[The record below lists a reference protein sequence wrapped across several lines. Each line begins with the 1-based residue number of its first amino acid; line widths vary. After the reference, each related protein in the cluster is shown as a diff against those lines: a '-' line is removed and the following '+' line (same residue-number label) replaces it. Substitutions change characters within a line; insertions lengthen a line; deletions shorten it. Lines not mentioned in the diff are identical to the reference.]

1 MNKPIIRIHRINQDK
16 NQTLGTCTVLDHNNK
31 LVFTSL
37 SLERGW
43 RNNENRVSCY
53 PAGIFTVKLEYSD
66 RFKKMLWEVKNVPGR
81 SECKFHAAN
90 YWAQLEGCTA
100 LGLRVRDL
108 NKDNYDDITHSG
120 DTMAEFHLALTGYT
134 EAVLVVTTEPNV
146 K

>member
-1 MNKPIIRIHRINQDK
+1 MKKPIIRIHRINQDK

-37 SLERGW
+37 ALERGW

-53 PAGIFTVKLEYSD
+53 PAGVFTVKLEFSD
-66 RFKKMLWEVKNVPGR
+66 RFKKKLWEVKNVPGR

-90 YWAQLEGCTA
+90 FWASLEGCTA
-100 LGLRVRDL
+100 LGLRLRDL
-108 NKDNYDDITHSG
+108 NKDNYDDITNSV
-120 DTMAEFHLALTGYT
+120 DTMAEFHLALAAYT
-134 EAVLVVTTEPNV
+134 EAVLIVTTEPNV

>member
-1 MNKPIIRIHRINQDK
+1 MNKPIIKIHRINQDK

-37 SLERGW
+37 ALERGW
-43 RNNENRVSCY
+43 QNNANRVSCY
-53 PAGIFTVKLEYSD
+53 PAGVYTCKLEYSD
-66 RFKKMLWEVKNVPGR
+66 RFKKMLWEVKEVFGR

-100 LGLRVRDL
+100 LGLRLRDL
-108 NKDNYDDITHSG
+108 NKDNYDDITNSA
-120 DTMAEFHLALTGYT
+120 DTMAEFHLALSAYT

>member
-1 MNKPIIRIHRINQDK
+1 MKKPIIKIHRVTQDT

-43 RNNENRVSCY
+43 RNNETRVSCY
-53 PAGIFTVKLEYSD
+53 PAGVYTVKLEMSA
-66 RFKKMLWEVKNVPGR
+66 RFKKKLWEVKNVPGR

-90 YWAQLEGCTA
+90 YWKQLEGCTA

-108 NKDNYDDITHSG
+108 NNDNDDDVTNSG
-120 DTMAEFHLALTGYT
+120 DTMDEFHLALAAYT
-134 EAVLVVTTEPNV
+134 EAVLIVTTEPNV

>member
-1 MNKPIIRIHRINQDK
+1 MKKPIIRIHRINQDK

-43 RNNENRVSCY
+43 QNNANRVSCY
-53 PAGIFTVKLEYSD
+53 PAGVFTVKLEFSD
-66 RFKKMLWEVKNVPGR
+66 RFKKKLWEVKNVPGR

-100 LGLRVRDL
+100 LGLRLRDL
-108 NKDNYDDITHSG
+108 NKDNYDDITNSV
-120 DTMAEFHLALTGYT
+120 DTMAEFHLALAAYT